1 MDFTRKRFGKLLDG
15 PGHPGQGAQNQEIR
29 TGKNRRIILKYF
41 VKIAKVINYCSQNRI
56 HSVNFGEIR
65 NSPLFKN
72 DKISRKASAQLI
84 QAIFDTLEKKSNFAY
99 FDGNRE
105 AGILSEKPFSQLAR
119 DIYDWANASGNI
131 GQVCTFYEL
140 SEGNDT
146 GN

>member
-1 MDFTRKRFGKLLDG
+1 MT
-15 PGHPGQGAQNQEIR
+15 
-29 TGKNRRIILKYF
+29 T
-41 VKIAKVINYCSQNRI
+41 YCAQNRI
-56 HSVNFGEIR
+56 YSVNFGEIR

-72 DKISRKASAQLI
+72 DKISRKASVQLI

-105 AGILSEKPFSQLAR
+105 AGVLSEKPFSQLAR

-140 SEGNDT
+140 SEGSDT
-146 GN
+146 GNSRFSYVMITSY

>member
-1 MDFTRKRFGKLLDG
+1 MG
-15 PGHPGQGAQNQEIR
+15 
-29 TGKNRRIILKYF
+29 ILYNIF
-41 VKIAKVINYCSQNRI
+41 VKIVKVINYCSQNRI

-84 QAIFDTLEKKSNFAY
+84 QAIFDTLEKKFNFAY

-105 AGILSEKPFSQLAR
+105 SGILSEKPFSQLAR